1 MVQWMGIINL
11 TPDSF
16 YEPSRVKHDGFM
28 DRVRAFADA
37 GAAYIDIGAVSTR
50 PGAAFVSLEEEW
62 ARLQPALEAIAGGAG
77 VVSSAGGSTSVGA
90 AGGSVAAGSLV
101 AGEGVADGSLVA
113 DVVAAGGR
121 SSVGVAGGSVAA
133 DGSCVAGGLAAG
145 GGCFAGGSL
154 VAGEGVA
161 GGLVAAGVAADGSYL
176 AGGSASAGGST
187 SVGAA
192 GGSVAAGGALP
203 LRISI
208 DTTRSEIVRRAY
220 EIIGPFVV
228 NDISAGEDDPFML
241 PLAARLGLSYIAM
254 HKRGDPQTMGSMCYY
269 PDGVMAELTRYF
281 RQFAVKA
288 AALGLEDWILDP
300 GLGFAKTAGQC
311 WEILER
317 LEELKCFGRPI
328 LIGAADKRFT
338 RAVPE
343 RFAPSS
349 SDGPSLCSSGALSV
363 GSSSVGSS
371 SVGSSSVGS
380 SSVGS
385 SSVGSSSVG
394 SSSVGSSSVGFSSVG
409 SSSVGSYGATSASDS
424 AGGPDGTAIANALA
438 IRHGADILRVHVI
451 PPRVV

>member
-62 ARLQPALEAIAGGAG
+62 ARLKPALEAIAGGG
-77 VVSSAGGSTSVGA
+77 GCVAGGSTSVGA
-90 AGGSVAAGSLV
+90 AGGFVAGGDAAVGSLV
-101 AGEGVADGSLVA
+101 AG
-113 DVVAAGGR
+113 
-121 SSVGVAGGSVAA
+121 
-133 DGSCVAGGLAAG
+133 
-145 GGCFAGGSL
+145 
-154 VAGEGVA
+154 
-161 GGLVAAGVAADGSYL
+161 GVAADGSYL
-176 AGGSASAGGST
+176 AGGSAAAGGSVAGGDAAAGSLVADVRS

-192 GGSVAAGGALP
+192 GGSVAADESCVAGGDAAAGSLVAGGSAVQARWP

-269 PDGVMAELTRYF
+269 PDGVMVELTRYF

-338 RAVPE
+338 RVVPE

-349 SDGPSLCSSGALSV
+349 SYGPSLCSSGALPGGSSSG
-363 GSSSVGSS
+363 GSSSVSS
-371 SVGSSSVGS
+371 
-380 SSVGS
+380 
-385 SSVGSSSVG
+385 
-394 SSSVGSSSVGFSSVG
+394 SSVG

-451 PPRVV
+451 PPCVM

>member
-1 MVQWMGIINL
+1 MGIINL

-62 ARLQPALEAIAGGAG
+62 ARLKPALEAIAGGGGFA
-77 VVSSAGGSTSVGA
+77 AGGLAAAGSCFAGGDAAGSLVAEGGAADGSCVAGGLA
-90 AGGSVAAGSLV
+90 AGGSCFAGGDAAGSLV
-101 AGEGVADGSLVA
+101 AGGVAADGSSLA
-113 DVVAAGGR
+113 GGLAAGGG
-121 SSVGVAGGSVAA
+121 SAAAG
-133 DGSCVAGGLAAG
+133 GSCVAGGLAAG

-161 GGLVAAGVAADGSYL
+161 DGSLVADGGAADGSCL
-176 AGGSASAGGST
+176 AGGSAAGG
-187 SVGAA
+187 
-192 GGSVAAGGALP
+192 GSAAAGGALP

-281 RQFAVKA
+281 RRFAVKA

-328 LIGAADKRFT
+328 LVGAADKRFT

-349 SDGPSLCSSGALSV
+349 SYGPSLCSSGALSV

-371 SVGSSSVGS
+371 
-380 SSVGS
+380 
-385 SSVGSSSVG
+385 
-394 SSSVGSSSVGFSSVG
+394 
-409 SSSVGSYGATSASDS
+409 GATSASDS
-424 AGGPDGTAIANALA
+424 AGGTDGPAIANALA

-451 PPRVV
+451 PPRIM

>member
-28 DRVRAFADA
+28 DRVQAFADA

-62 ARLQPALEAIAGGAG
+62 ARLQPALEEIAGG
-77 VVSSAGGSTSVGA
+77 GGGFA
-90 AGGSVAAGSLV
+90 AGGLAAAGSSVAGEDAAGSLV
-101 AGEGVADGSLVA
+101 AEGLV
-113 DVVAAGGR
+113 GGGG
-121 SSVGVAGGSVAA
+121 SSVGV
-133 DGSCVAGGLAAG
+133 
-145 GGCFAGGSL
+145 
-154 VAGEGVA
+154 
-161 GGLVAAGVAADGSYL
+161 
-176 AGGSASAGGST
+176 
-187 SVGAA
+187 A

-269 PDGVMAELTRYF
+269 PDGVMVELTRYF

-338 RAVPE
+338 RAVPD

-349 SDGPSLCSSGALSV
+349 SYGPSLCSSGALSV

-380 SSVGS
+380 SFVGS
-385 SSVGSSSVG
+385 SSVGSS
-394 SSSVGSSSVGFSSVG
+394 
-409 SSSVGSYGATSASDS
+409 GATSASDS

-451 PPRVV
+451 PPRVM

>member
-1 MVQWMGIINL
+1 MGIINL

-62 ARLQPALEAIAGGAG
+62 ARLQPALEAIAGG
-77 VVSSAGGSTSVGA
+77 GGGFA
-90 AGGSVAAGSLV
+90 AGDLAVA
-101 AGEGVADGSLVA
+101 
-113 DVVAAGGR
+113 
-121 SSVGVAGGSVAA
+121 
-133 DGSCVAGGLAAG
+133 

-161 GGLVAAGVAADGSYL
+161 GGLVGGGGSSVGVAGGFVAADGSCL
-176 AGGSASAGGST
+176 AGGSAAGG
-187 SVGAA
+187 
-192 GGSVAAGGALP
+192 GSAAAGGALP

-281 RQFAVKA
+281 RRFAVKA

-328 LIGAADKRFT
+328 LVGAADKRFT
-338 RAVPE
+338 RAVPD

-349 SDGPSLCSSGALSV
+349 SYGLSLCSFGALSV

-394 SSSVGSSSVGFSSVG
+394 SSE
-409 SSSVGSYGATSASDS
+409 ATSASYS

-451 PPRVV
+451 PPRIM